1 MHIRAC
7 QIYHAKLKKKPQIK
21 SSIATQYKR
30 VLHTGKSL
38 KILENCH
45 TKIWGPQSESTMPK
59 IAN

>member
-1 MHIRAC
+1 MPNLSCKI
-7 QIYHAKLKKKPQIK
+7 KKKPQIK